1 MSEEKSENS
10 DSQIQESATG
20 SQAEAHKDSAASSEV
35 KAEQPSDSQDKPE
48 SNPESKAE
56 TISENSTDATAAS
69 SSELKQAA
77 PPVAFDEAAK
87 RRSPWQAAGAALQ
100 YVQESTRTDSIQL
113 RTSDRVTI
121 IALLVCCILEVLS
134 LSYTPFAGMR
144 LPVVIVCDVV
154 LGVCTILF
162 LVYRLGILCSLSP
175 RQALVCWQLMMGC
188 VFFGIFLCINIG
200 VGVAFAVSGMGAD
213 ENTVQ
218 SP

>member
-10 DSQIQESATG
+10 DSQAQGSASG
-20 SQAEAHKDSAASSEV
+20 SQAESHKDSAQGSEV
-35 KAEQPSDSQDKPE
+35 KTESQLSHSEDKPE
-48 SNPESKAE
+48 TK
-56 TISENSTDATAAS
+56 SEEAAKTDAS
-69 SSELKQAA
+69 SSADLKQAA
-77 PPVAFDEAAK
+77 SPVAFDEAAK
-87 RRSPWQAAGAALQ
+87 RRSPWQAAAAALQ

-144 LPVVIVCDVV
+144 LPIVIVCDVV

-200 VGVAFAVSGMGAD
+200 VGVAFAVSGMGAE

>member
-10 DSQIQESATG
+10 DSQIQESASG
-20 SQAEAHKDSAASSEV
+20 SQAESPKDSPDGSEV
-35 KAEQPSDSQDKPE
+35 KVESQAPHSEDI
-48 SNPESKAE
+48 KAE
-56 TISENSTDATAAS
+56 AAAKADLSPSED
-69 SSELKQAA
+69 LKQAGS
-77 PPVAFDEAAK
+77 PVAFDEAAK

-200 VGVAFAVSGMGAD
+200 VGVAFAVSGMGVD